1 MPYTIDVVRP
11 LIDQLAKFATL
22 NRYQLAGHVANLD
35 FWLGEVRHGLA
46 VIDGYGERFERLRAA
61 QQRHVSEHRSTIFS
75 LRDPRH
81 TEGSP
86 PPPKRVP
93 DGPMREARR
102 SLCDAAYRFLVRCY
116 SEGLITEITV
126 REECRALDIG
136 VESGDLRSRA

>member
-93 DGPMREARR
+93 DGPMQKLVVR
-102 SLCDAAYRFLVRCY
+102 SAMRHTASWCDA
-116 SEGLITEITV
+116 TV
-126 REECRALDIG
+126 RASSRK
-136 VESGDLRSRA
+136 LR